1 LARALVLKTKLVL
14 LDEPTANLDPRNA
27 AIIEE
32 VVTTVNRES
41 KVTIVMA
48 THNMFQ
54 AKSLPQRI
62 ALLTGGK
69 IGEIGTPAEIFRG
82 LSKDLAS
89 FAVVDNVFTGNAGL
103 TESGTTIVDIG
114 DGVRIEATA
123 QRQGK
128 ASVFVSPEDIILS
141 KKSFA
146 SSARNI
152 FKGRIIEISDSDSV
166 VRLKVDVGKVFIVQI
181 TKRSFNEMELN
192 LGTEVFLAFKAS
204 SVQII
209 HD

>member
-1 LARALVLKTKLVL
+1 
-14 LDEPTANLDPRNA
+14 
-27 AIIEE
+27 
-32 VVTTVNRES
+32 
-41 KVTIVMA
+41 
-48 THNMFQ
+48 
-54 AKSLPQRI
+54 
-62 ALLTGGK
+62 
-69 IGEIGTPAEIFRG
+69 
-82 LSKDLAS
+82 LAS